1 MKLKLILYLCII
13 TIITTTTLAATL
25 KGSIY
30 NEQLEREPNVVV
42 EINTTPLQKYL
53 AKDGSY
59 MFELPPGK
67 YLLSAR
73 KETTEITENIKIIQ
87 EGTYIYDLFL
97 LDTFVEEDELWDTGN
112 EINPAEA
119 ETDNSPR
126 TWAYV
131 TAGIIF
137 AIAIIRIIHARK
149 KYGPLKLFRKKI
161 QQEAQKTVEQHKE
174 EISKEPSYLET
185 TLEIIK
191 KHHGRI
197 YQKEL
202 RKEMLYLSEA
212 KVSLIITELEHKGKV
227 EKIKKGRGNV
237 IILKNPSSPEQ
248 KSDHS

>member
-1 MKLKLILYLCII
+1 MNARLLLYLAILTLV
-13 TIITTTTLAATL
+13 TISALAATL

-59 MFELPPGK
+59 MFELSPGK
-67 YLLSAR
+67 YLLSAK
-73 KETTEITENIKIIQ
+73 KETIEIEETIEIIQ
-87 EGTYIYDLFL
+87 EGIYIYDLFL
-97 LDTFVEEDELWDTGN
+97 LDTFAEEDELWDTGD
-112 EINPAEA
+112 EINPTEA
-119 ETDNSPR
+119 ETENSPR

-174 EISKEPSYLET
+174 EISKEPGYLENA
-185 TLEIIK
+185 LEIIK
-191 KHHGRI
+191 KHDGRI
-197 YQKEL
+197 HQKEL

-212 KVSLIITELEHKGKV
+212 KISLIITELEHKGKI

-237 IILKNPSSPEQ
+237 IILKTAISPEP
-248 KSDHS
+248 KT